1 MEQQQISDPSV
12 RAIFQPDPDAP
23 ARALVVAGCCGN
35 VGFGKLGQLARLLGR
50 HGVPVVALDLA
61 PAVQDVKQRLA
72 DAFKTRFLPDQ
83 IMAITDRITV
93 VQGGIDD
100 LPEGLQVGF
109 VFEAIPERLD
119 LKRSFYAAIRKRDPE
134 AYIFSATSGLT
145 SHKLFDGLPGNARCG
160 VLHPFFPHLTNKLW
174 EMPQK
179 GAVTGKAEIKAIR
192 RLFDRLG
199 MTLIPVADVPSFADA
214 IRSAGRENADVI
226 LVGELRGPET
236 MRLALQLA
244 SYGVQ
249 IFATVHTNSAA
260 ATIDRFINVFP
271 AGQQPAI
278 RGMLGESLAGI
289 VAQQLLKRAD
299 GSGRVAAH
307 EILIGTTAVSTCI
320 RENRTS
326 MIDSIIQ
333 AGARDGMQGMDATL
347 DQLVRAGTISAHD
360 ALDKALD
367 KTSFAKLPHVRSQ
380 LDMPIE

>member
-1 MEQQQISDPSV
+1 MPALDRYFDLMLETGASDLHLSVGYPPMLRLKGDLVPHDEPAIDEPRMHQLLDELLDEPTKERFHRERDLDFAYSLEAGSVVKARFRCNYLYKHTGPGAVFRTIPSKILTAEQLGL
-12 RAIFQPDPDAP
+12 PDQ
-23 ARALVVAGCCGN
+23 V
-35 VGFGKLGQLARLLGR
+35 
-50 HGVPVVALDLA
+50 LDLA
-61 PAVQDVKQRLA
+61 R
-72 DAFKTRFLPDQ
+72 R
-83 IMAITDRITV
+83 R
-93 VQGGIDD
+93 
-100 LPEGLQVGF
+100 
-109 VFEAIPERLD
+109 
-119 LKRSFYAAIRKRDPE
+119 
-134 AYIFSATSGLT
+134 SGL
-145 SHKLFDGLPGNARCG
+145 
-160 VLHPFFPHLTNKLW
+160 VL
-174 EMPQK
+174 
-179 GAVTGKAEIKAIR
+179 VTGPTGSGKST
-192 RLFDRLG
+192 
-199 MTLIPVADVPSFADA
+199 TLAAMLSWINHNRSGHILTIEDPVEFVHQPAKCLITHREVGTDVPSFADA
-214 IRSAGRENADVI
+214 IRTAGRENADVI

-307 EILIGTTAVSTCI
+307 EILIGTNAVSTCI

-347 DQLVRAGTISAHD
+347 DRLVREGTITAQD
-360 ALDKALD
+360 GLDKALD